1 VNLRPAGERALLVEV
16 GELETVHRLYAALRR
31 RDLSWVAELV
41 PGYETLLVVAS
52 PGQAELLDAL
62 AAELPGLELPRTEA
76 QAGKRDDPPPGEPV
90 ETGPGRRVEAP
101 AGEPV
106 GTRAGEPVEVP
117 VRYDGE
123 DLPEVARLTGLDA
136 EEVVRRHT
144 APTYT
149 VAFLGFSPG
158 FPYLVG
164 LDKALVVP
172 RRDTPRTQI
181 PAGSVGL
188 AGDQT
193 GIYPTASPGGW
204 QLIGRTDLALFDPER
219 DPPALLGPG
228 GRLRFTAVRS

>member
-1 VNLRPAGERALLVEV
+1 
-16 GELETVHRLYAALRR
+16 
-31 RDLSWVAELV
+31 
-41 PGYETLLVVAS
+41 
-52 PGQAELLDAL
+52 
-62 AAELPGLELPRTEA
+62 
-76 QAGKRDDPPPGEPV
+76 
-90 ETGPGRRVEAP
+90 
-101 AGEPV
+101 
-106 GTRAGEPVEVP
+106 VEVP

-123 DLPEVARLTGLDA
+123 DLPEVARLTGLEP

-144 APTYT
+144 APLYT

-164 LDKALVVP
+164 LDPALAVP
-172 RRDTPRTQI
+172 RRDSPRTSI

-204 QLIGRTDLALFDPER
+204 RLIGRTEVILFDPGR

-228 GRLRFTAVRS
+228 DRLRFTVAL

>member
-1 VNLRPAGERALLVEV
+1 VRLRPVGERGLLVEV
-16 GELETVHRLYAALRR
+16 EELETVHRVHAALRALDR
-31 RDLSWVAELV
+31 PGVVELV
-41 PGYETLLVVAS
+41 PGYRTLLLVAEQ
-52 PGQAELLDAL
+52 GRAEVLDEL
-62 AAELPGLELPRTEA
+62 AEDLPELELPDAE
-76 QAGKRDDPPPGEPV
+76 EV
-90 ETGPGRRVEAP
+90 
-101 AGEPV
+101 
-106 GTRAGEPVEVP
+106 AGEPVEIP

-144 APTYT
+144 APEYT

-164 LDKALVVP
+164 LDPALEVP
-172 RRDTPRTQI
+172 RRDTPRTSI

-188 AGDQT
+188 AGGQT

-204 QLIGRTDLALFDPER
+204 QLIGRTEVTLFDPDR

-228 GRLRFTAVRS
+228 SRLRFTVAG

>member
-16 GELETVHRLYAALRR
+16 EDLATVHRLHAALRA
-31 RDLSWVAELV
+31 LEVPGVAELV
-41 PGYETLLVVAS
+41 CGYRTLLVVADS
-52 PGQAELLDAL
+52 EHAGALDEL
-62 AAELPGLELPRTEA
+62 AAGLPELELP
-76 QAGKRDDPPPGEPV
+76 
-90 ETGPGRRVEAP
+90 P
-101 AGEPV
+101 AGQM
-106 GTRAGEPVEVP
+106 AGELVEIP

-123 DLPEVARLTGLDA
+123 DLPEVARRTGLHA

-144 APTYT
+144 APEYT

-164 LDKALVVP
+164 LDPALAVP
-172 RRDTPRTQI
+172 RRDTPRTSI

-204 QLIGRTDLALFDPER
+204 QLIGRTEATLFDPGR
-219 DPPALLGPG
+219 DPPALLAPG
-228 GRLRFTAVRS
+228 DRLRFTVAG

>member
-1 VNLRPAGERALLVEV
+1 VRLRPVGERGLLVEV
-16 GELETVHRLYAALRR
+16 EELEMVHRLHAALRAL
-31 RDLSWVAELV
+31 DQPGVVELV
-41 PGYETLLVVAS
+41 PGYRTLLLVAEQ
-52 PGQAELLDAL
+52 GRAEVLDEL
-62 AAELPGLELPRTEA
+62 AADLPHLELPDA
-76 QAGKRDDPPPGEPV
+76 DAV
-90 ETGPGRRVEAP
+90 
-101 AGEPV
+101 
-106 GTRAGEPVEVP
+106 AGEPVEIP

-144 APTYT
+144 APEYT

-164 LDKALVVP
+164 LDPALEVP
-172 RRDTPRTQI
+172 RRDTPRTSI

-188 AGDQT
+188 AGGQT

-204 QLIGRTDLALFDPER
+204 QLIGRTGVTLFDPDR

-228 GRLRFTAVRS
+228 SRLRFTVAG